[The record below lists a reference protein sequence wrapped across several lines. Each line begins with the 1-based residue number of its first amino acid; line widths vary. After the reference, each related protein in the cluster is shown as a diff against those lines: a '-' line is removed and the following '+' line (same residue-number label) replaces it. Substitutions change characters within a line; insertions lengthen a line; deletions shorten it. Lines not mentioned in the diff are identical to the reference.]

1 MDKSTAAAHGPGLMA
16 GVTGLIKNAYG
27 LVVSRME
34 LAALELSEVR
44 NHLIELV
51 ALFAVAAI
59 CGVFALAFGSAI
71 IVALAWEAMGWTILL
86 VLFLVYAGLAVV
98 LGMKGKAMLK
108 EGKLSFPE
116 TMKEIKKDRQ
126 ALL

>member
-1 MDKSTAAAHGPGLMA
+1 MDKSTAAAHGPGLLA
-16 GVTGLIKNAYG
+16 GLSGLVKNAYG

-51 ALFAVAAI
+51 ALFALAAI

-71 IVALAWEAMGWTILL
+71 IVALAWPAMGWVILL
-86 VLFLVYAGLAVV
+86 VMFVVYAALAVV
-98 LGMKGKAMLK
+98 LGMKGKALLK

-116 TMKEIKKDRQ
+116 TMKEIKRDRET
-126 ALL
+126 LL

>member
-16 GVTGLIKNAYG
+16 GVTSLIKNAYG

-86 VLFLVYAGLAVV
+86 VMFIVFTGLAVV

>member
-16 GVTGLIKNAYG
+16 GLTGLIKNAYG

-44 NHLIELV
+44 NHLLELV

-71 IVALAWEAMGWTILL
+71 IVALAWDAMGWTILL
-86 VLFLVYAGLAVV
+86 VMFLVYAGLAVV

-116 TMKEIKKDRQ
+116 TMKEIRKDRQ